1 MRHEVHLVR
10 TALVFV
16 AAALVPL
23 VIVGGF
29 LGGTRGIASVLAGA
43 GIVVANQAVAAL
55 STGWSKTFTP
65 RVAAIGYGVFVG
77 RMFAVFAA
85 FALLASAGWVHR
97 GLVAVGF
104 CTALAV
110 TLGAECVS
118 WATGR
123 YVPRWRLTPQA
134 AETHGW
140 RTAR

>member
-1 MRHEVHLVR
+1 MRHELHLVR
-10 TALVFV
+10 AGLLIVG
-16 AAALVPL
+16 ASLVPL
-23 VIVGGF
+23 AIAGWMLARG
-29 LGGTRGIASVLAGA
+29 LGVASVLAGA
-43 GIVVANQAVAAL
+43 GIVVANQIVAAL
-55 STGWSKTFTP
+55 STGWSRVFTP

-85 FALLASAGWVHR
+85 FAALATMGWVHR

-123 YVPRWRLTPQA
+123 YVPRWRLTAHETQGA
-134 AETHGW
+134 A
-140 RTAR
+140 R